1 MKIGCDI
8 YVRGE
13 RMSLR
18 MSLNIIKKKLWLLA
32 ICVMLAVA
40 FNSDWNSNSMIWW
53 GSVAFFGIVYAFYKD
68 FKISMKSNTADKWM
82 LGFLLI
88 SSLSVFYAANRE
100 ATIDSLKTLIVMLF
114 VCFLISKDI
123 YEKKDLRELLWT
135 TFFSLLIVAV
145 YLYLYV
151 DFNLFA
157 LTRIGEANTGRWNA
171 NDIGIMTSIGILI
184 AIMLFRD
191 TNRLM
196 KLLLIFSIPFLL
208 YLDIMAASRKAILML
223 VICLCGMRILNNPTK
238 VVKNILFITVGVCLT
253 MYLIFEVPFFYELIG
268 WRMEGMVALLR
279 GDTIDADSSAI
290 TRALMIQSAM
300 KVFYDNPIFGVGLDN
315 FRFFNAVRL
324 TYSHNNF
331 AEIAANLGII
341 GFISYYWIF
350 VYIILDYLK
359 KRKKHEEMRTFLFVV
374 IMAYIINHVAMVT
387 ILDMLQ
393 CVFIFLYIVYSGV
406 ASQEDKKEIYV
417 MKT

>member
-1 MKIGCDI
+1 MKIGWDI

-13 RMSLR
+13 RMPLR

-32 ICVMLAVA
+32 TCIMLAVV

-68 FKISMKSNTADKWM
+68 FKISMKFNTADKWM

-88 SSLSVFYAANRE
+88 SSLSVLYAANRE
-100 ATIDSLKTLIVMLF
+100 ATIDSLKTLIVMFF
-114 VCFLISKDI
+114 VCFLIGKEI
-123 YEKKDLRELLWT
+123 YEKKDLRKLLWT

-151 DFNLFA
+151 DFSLFA

-171 NDIGIMTSIGILI
+171 NDIGIMASIGILI

-208 YLDIMAASRKAILML
+208 YLDIMAASRKAIIML

-238 VVKNILFITVGVCLT
+238 VVKNILFIAVVVCLT
-253 MYLIFEVPFFYELIG
+253 IYVIFEVPFFYELIG

-279 GDTIDADSSAI
+279 GDTIYADSSAI
-290 TRALMIQSAM
+290 TRSLMLQSAM
-300 KVFYDNPIFGVGLDN
+300 NVFYSNPIFGVGLDN

-331 AEIAANLGII
+331 AEIAADLGII
-341 GFISYYWIF
+341 GFVAYYWIF
-350 VYIILDYLK
+350 VYIIFDYFK
-359 KRKKHEEMRTFLFVV
+359 SRERHEEMKTFLF
-374 IMAYIINHVAMVT
+374 IILMAYLINHVAMVT

-393 CVFIFLYIVYSGV
+393 CVFIFFYITYTRVGC
-406 ASQEDKKEIYV
+406 KRN
-417 MKT
+417 TF

>member
-18 MSLNIIKKKLWLLA
+18 MPLNIIKKKLWLLA
-32 ICVMLAVA
+32 TCVMLAVA

-88 SSLSVFYAANRE
+88 SSLSLFYAANRE

-238 VVKNILFITVGVCLT
+238 VVKNILFITVGVSLT

-279 GDTIDADSSAI
+279 GEPTVADSSSI
-290 TRALMIQSAM
+290 TRAMMLNSAM
-300 KVFYDNPIFGVGLDN
+300 QTFYDNPIFGVGMNN
-315 FRFFNAVRL
+315 FRFFNIVRV
-324 TYSHNNF
+324 TYAHNNF
-331 AEIAANLGII
+331 AEIAADLGIL
-341 GFISYYWIF
+341 GLTAYYWIF
-350 VYIILDYLK
+350 LYIIKNYLK
-359 KRKKHEEMRTFLFVV
+359 KYKLHDEMRDFLFVI
-374 IMAYIINHVAMVT
+374 IMVYLMNHMALVT
-387 ILDMLQ
+387 ITDMLQ
-393 CVFIFLYIVYSGV
+393 CIFICLYTAYSRVGNT
-406 ASQEDKKEIYV
+406 ERF
-417 MKT
+417 T

>member
-32 ICVMLAVA
+32 TCVMLAVA

-68 FKISMKSNTADKWM
+68 FKISMKFNTADKWM

-100 ATIDSLKTLIVMLF
+100 ATIDSLKTLIVMFF

-279 GDTIDADSSAI
+279 GEPTVADSSSI
-290 TRALMIQSAM
+290 TRAMMLNSAM
-300 KVFYDNPIFGVGLDN
+300 QTFYDNPIFGVGMNN
-315 FRFFNAVRL
+315 FRFFNIVRV
-324 TYSHNNF
+324 TYAHNNF
-331 AEIAANLGII
+331 AEIAADLGIL
-341 GFISYYWIF
+341 GLTAYYWIF
-350 VYIILDYLK
+350 LYIIKNYLK
-359 KRKKHEEMRTFLFVV
+359 KYKLHDKMRDFLFVI
-374 IMAYIINHVAMVT
+374 IMVYLMNHMALVT
-387 ILDMLQ
+387 ITDMLQ
-393 CVFIFLYIVYSGV
+393 CIFICLYTAYSRVGNT
-406 ASQEDKKEIYV
+406 ERF
-417 MKT
+417 T

>member
-1 MKIGCDI
+1 
-8 YVRGE
+8 
-13 RMSLR
+13 MSLR

-32 ICVMLAVA
+32 TCVMLAVA

-100 ATIDSLKTLIVMLF
+100 ATIDSLKTLIVMFF

-279 GDTIDADSSAI
+279 GEPTVADSSSI
-290 TRALMIQSAM
+290 TRAMMLNSAM
-300 KVFYDNPIFGVGLDN
+300 QTFYDNPIFGVGMNN
-315 FRFFNAVRL
+315 FRFFNIVRV
-324 TYSHNNF
+324 TYAHNNF
-331 AEIAANLGII
+331 AEIAADLGIL
-341 GFISYYWIF
+341 GLTAYYWIF
-350 VYIILDYLK
+350 LYIIKNYLK
-359 KRKKHEEMRTFLFVV
+359 KYKLHDKMRDFLFVI
-374 IMAYIINHVAMVT
+374 IMVYLMNHMALVT
-387 ILDMLQ
+387 ITDMLQ
-393 CVFIFLYIVYSGV
+393 CIFICLYTAYSRVGNT
-406 ASQEDKKEIYV
+406 ERF
-417 MKT
+417 T

>member
-32 ICVMLAVA
+32 TCVMLAVA

-68 FKISMKSNTADKWM
+68 FKISMKFNTADKWM
-82 LGFLLI
+82 PGFLLI

-100 ATIDSLKTLIVMLF
+100 ATIDSLKTLIVMFF

-279 GDTIDADSSAI
+279 GEPTVADSSSI
-290 TRALMIQSAM
+290 TRAMMLNSAM
-300 KVFYDNPIFGVGLDN
+300 QTFYDNPIFGVGMNN
-315 FRFFNAVRL
+315 FRFFNIVRV
-324 TYSHNNF
+324 TYAHNNF
-331 AEIAANLGII
+331 AEIAADLGIL
-341 GFISYYWIF
+341 GLTAYYWIF
-350 VYIILDYLK
+350 LYIIKNYLK
-359 KRKKHEEMRTFLFVV
+359 KYKLHDKMRDFLFVI
-374 IMAYIINHVAMVT
+374 IMVYLMNHMALVT
-387 ILDMLQ
+387 ITDMLQ
-393 CVFIFLYIVYSGV
+393 CIFICLYTAYSRVGNT
-406 ASQEDKKEIYV
+406 ERF
-417 MKT
+417 T

>member
-32 ICVMLAVA
+32 TCVMLAVA

-53 GSVAFFGIVYAFYKD
+53 GSVAFFGIAYAFYKD

-100 ATIDSLKTLIVMLF
+100 ATIDSLKTLIVMFF

-279 GDTIDADSSAI
+279 GEPTVADSSSI
-290 TRALMIQSAM
+290 TRAMMLNSAM
-300 KVFYDNPIFGVGLDN
+300 QTFYDNPIFGVGMNN
-315 FRFFNAVRL
+315 FRFFNIVRV
-324 TYSHNNF
+324 TYAHNNF
-331 AEIAANLGII
+331 AEIAADLGIL
-341 GFISYYWIF
+341 GLTAYYWIF
-350 VYIILDYLK
+350 LYIIKNYLK
-359 KRKKHEEMRTFLFVV
+359 KYKLHDKMRDFLFVI
-374 IMAYIINHVAMVT
+374 IMVYLMNHMALVT
-387 ILDMLQ
+387 ITDMLQ
-393 CVFIFLYIVYSGV
+393 CIFICLYTAYSRVGNT
-406 ASQEDKKEIYV
+406 ERF
-417 MKT
+417 T

>member
-32 ICVMLAVA
+32 TCVMLAVA

-100 ATIDSLKTLIVMLF
+100 ATIDSLKTLIVMFF

-279 GDTIDADSSAI
+279 GEPTVADSSSI
-290 TRALMIQSAM
+290 TRAMMLNSAM
-300 KVFYDNPIFGVGLDN
+300 QTFYDNPIFGVGMNN
-315 FRFFNAVRL
+315 FRFFNIVRV
-324 TYSHNNF
+324 TYAHNNF
-331 AEIAANLGII
+331 AEIAADLGIL
-341 GFISYYWIF
+341 GLTAYYWIF
-350 VYIILDYLK
+350 LYIIKNYLK
-359 KRKKHEEMRTFLFVV
+359 KYKLHDEMRDFLFVI
-374 IMAYIINHVAMVT
+374 IMVYLMNHMALVT
-387 ILDMLQ
+387 ITDMLQ
-393 CVFIFLYIVYSGV
+393 CIFICLYTAYSRVGNT
-406 ASQEDKKEIYV
+406 ERF
-417 MKT
+417 T

>member
-32 ICVMLAVA
+32 TCVMLAVA

-100 ATIDSLKTLIVMLF
+100 ATIDSLKTLIVMFF

-238 VVKNILFITVGVCLT
+238 IVKNILFITVGVCLT

-279 GDTIDADSSAI
+279 GEPTVADSSSI
-290 TRALMIQSAM
+290 TRAMMLNSAM
-300 KVFYDNPIFGVGLDN
+300 QTFYDNPIFGVGMNN
-315 FRFFNAVRL
+315 FRFFNIVRV
-324 TYSHNNF
+324 TYAHNNF
-331 AEIAANLGII
+331 VEIAADLGIL
-341 GFISYYWIF
+341 GLTAYYWIF
-350 VYIILDYLK
+350 LYIIKNYLK
-359 KRKKHEEMRTFLFVV
+359 KYKLHDEMRDFLFVI
-374 IMAYIINHVAMVT
+374 IMVYLMNHMALVT
-387 ILDMLQ
+387 ITDMLQ
-393 CVFIFLYIVYSGV
+393 CIFICLYTAYSRVGNT
-406 ASQEDKKEIYV
+406 ERF
-417 MKT
+417 T

>member
-18 MSLNIIKKKLWLLA
+18 MPLNIIKKKLWLLA
-32 ICVMLAVA
+32 TCVMLAVA

-88 SSLSVFYAANRE
+88 SSLSLFYAANRE

-279 GDTIDADSSAI
+279 GEPTVADSSSI
-290 TRALMIQSAM
+290 TRAMMLNSAM
-300 KVFYDNPIFGVGLDN
+300 QTFYDNPIFGVGMNN
-315 FRFFNAVRL
+315 FRFFNIVRV
-324 TYSHNNF
+324 TYAHNNF
-331 AEIAANLGII
+331 AEIAADLGIL
-341 GFISYYWIF
+341 GLTAYYWIF
-350 VYIILDYLK
+350 LYIIKNYLK
-359 KRKKHEEMRTFLFVV
+359 KYKLHDEMRDFLFVI
-374 IMAYIINHVAMVT
+374 IMVYLMNHMALVT
-387 ILDMLQ
+387 ITDMLQ
-393 CVFIFLYIVYSGV
+393 CIFICLYTAYSRVGNT
-406 ASQEDKKEIYV
+406 ERF
-417 MKT
+417 T

>member
-1 MKIGCDI
+1 
-8 YVRGE
+8 
-13 RMSLR
+13 

-32 ICVMLAVA
+32 TCVMLAVA

-68 FKISMKSNTADKWM
+68 FNISMKFNTADKWM

-88 SSLSVFYAANRE
+88 SSLSVLYAANRE
-100 ATIDSLKTLIVMLF
+100 ATIDSLKTLIVMFF
-114 VCFLISKDI
+114 VCFLIGKEI
-123 YEKKDLRELLWT
+123 YKKKDLRELLWT

-157 LTRIGEANTGRWNA
+157 LTRVGEANTGRWNA
-171 NDIGIMTSIGILI
+171 NDIGIMASIGILI
-184 AIMLFRD
+184 AVMLFRD

-238 VVKNILFITVGVCLT
+238 VVKNMLFITVGVCLT

-279 GDTIDADSSAI
+279 GEPTVADSSSI
-290 TRALMIQSAM
+290 TRAMMLNSAM
-300 KVFYDNPIFGVGLDN
+300 QTFYDNPIFGVGMNN
-315 FRFFNAVRL
+315 FRFFNIVRV
-324 TYSHNNF
+324 TYAHNNF
-331 AEIAANLGII
+331 AEIAADLGIL
-341 GFISYYWIF
+341 GLTAYYWIF
-350 VYIILDYLK
+350 LYIIKNYLK
-359 KRKKHEEMRTFLFVV
+359 KYKLHDKMRDFLFVI
-374 IMAYIINHVAMVT
+374 IMAYLMNHMALVT
-387 ILDMLQ
+387 ITDMLQ
-393 CVFIFLYIVYSGV
+393 CIFICLYTAYSRVGNT
-406 ASQEDKKEIYV
+406 ERF
-417 MKT
+417 T